1 MLNFYFLKRDWEWF
15 LHLIL
20 YMIFQ
25 EKCFSCY
32 SPNFIIWLPL
42 LLEILSNRC
51 IAIVYVPGW
60 DIINF
65 EIYLIFLIKRF
76 LYMTQKS
83 RQKFKYLNNKRAF
96 NSSQDWVGP
105 KRLLLPVFS
114 SCNFWKHNPFVAL
127 MQSFKVTCSSS
138 PKLFNLN
145 QAYPSQR
152 KCFSCSNPC
161 KLW

>member
-1 MLNFYFLKRDWEWF
+1 MVCSLASKYYWIALNLPYNENKLHKTLYYWSRDMLNFYFWKRVWEWF

-32 SPNFIIWLPL
+32 SSNFIIWLPL

-114 SCNFWKHNPFVAL
+114 SCNF
-127 MQSFKVTCSSS
+127 
-138 PKLFNLN
+138 
-145 QAYPSQR
+145 
-152 KCFSCSNPC
+152 
-161 KLW
+161 